1 MQKLRLNMGKISSDR
16 VEAVEAAGDDI
27 PETWEREG
35 TSRVALAAR
44 CILKPPSAETES

>member
-1 MQKLRLNMGKISSDR
+1 MGLILSDI
-16 VEAVEAAGDDI
+16 VEAVEAVDDNI